1 MLLRRRS
8 ILTVLLPAMILALA
22 GCASSPEDLD
32 ETRDWTA
39 EKFYAEA
46 TSALDG
52 GDYETAIK
60 NFEKLEARFPFG
72 RYAQQAQLDTAYAY
86 YKFGETESA
95 ISGADRFIKLH
106 PTHPNVDYAYYLK
119 GLASFQEGVSAFEK
133 LVGKNPAHMDPGM
146 AQRSYTYFGDL
157 VKKYPAST
165 YAADARQRMIH
176 LHNSLAQHEADIAA
190 FYLRRGVYVAA
201 LSRARTVVQQ
211 YQRTPAMADALTT
224 MARAYH
230 ALRIDD
236 LARDSLR
243 VLELNYP
250 EDRRVGE
257 IKGLLAGNVAAA
269 ATTATP

>member
-1 MLLRRRS
+1 MLVRRRS
-8 ILTVLLPAMILALA
+8 IFALLLPILALA
-22 GCASSPEDLD
+22 GCASSPEDVD
-32 ETRDWTA
+32 ETADWTA

-46 TSALDG
+46 TSALSG

-86 YKFGETESA
+86 YKFGESESA
-95 ISGADRFIKLH
+95 ISAADRFIKLH

-119 GLASFQEGVSAFEK
+119 GLASFQDGVGAFEK
-133 LVGKNPAHMDPGM
+133 MVGKNPAHMDPGL
-146 AQRSYTYFGDL
+146 AQRSYNYFGEL
-157 VKKYPAST
+157 LKKFPASP
-165 YAADARQRMIH
+165 YAANARQRMIH
-176 LHNSLAQHEADIAA
+176 LHNSLAQHEANIAA
-190 FYLRRGVYVAA
+190 YYLRRGAYVAA
-201 LSRARTVVQQ
+201 LNRAKTVVQQ

-224 MARAYH
+224 MAHAYH

-236 LARDSLR
+236 LARDTLR

-250 EDRRVGE
+250 DDRRVGE
-257 IKGLLAGNVAAA
+257 IRDLLAENATAA